1 MSGKRMVM
9 LCGADTGGVCGVG
22 RAVGGWGMP
31 RTGKGKRVLV
41 CQRGGVFAPDAW
53 SPGRGGGALP
63 NGGFRGQLGH
73 SPRFHEGLSCR
84 NWTFP
89 SYNLYS
95 RFPRQK
101 WTLIANLKHD

>member
-22 RAVGGWGMP
+22 WAVGGWGMP

-53 SPGRGGGALP
+53 SQGPGRGGHSERRLLGAT
-63 NGGFRGQLGH
+63 R
-73 SPRFHEGLSCR
+73 
-84 NWTFP
+84 TFP
-89 SYNLYS
+89 EIS
-95 RFPRQK
+95 
-101 WTLIANLKHD
+101 